1 MKKKYM
7 KPEIHVVLMKVKS
20 LLMTS
25 GEVGDTSVRMGWED
39 NADNEE
45 YGL

>member
-25 GEVGDTSVRMGWED
+25 GEVDGTSVRMGWHDKANED
-39 NADNEE
+39 EE
-45 YGL
+45 GL